1 VSLSSHQVQTS
12 SLYFSL
18 SVTKRAKGDSHLS
31 AFNEATYL
39 KIDHPLTETTF
50 LNNKKISTI
59 EPPIGIGVNFGT
71 KKNGIYLFQAKFDD
85 FQEKRM
91 KR

>member
-18 SVTKRAKGDSHLS
+18 SVARRAKGDSHLS
-31 AFNEATYL
+31 ASNEATYS

-59 EPPIGIGVNFGT
+59 EPTTEVGIGVNFGT
-71 KKNGIYLFQAKFDD
+71 KTNGNCVSGKI
-85 FQEKRM
+85 R
-91 KR
+91 